1 MNHQDTLVKATINSF
16 MLQSIAGLFLMSVK
30 GKQPDIDIAI
40 DSEDL
45 DFIQDVSRQ
54 VATQVMHQSKQQGA
68 PVDLDDMQE
77 AGIDMQFECPVF
89 VVAMV
94 CTVLR
99 AAVDTL
105 GTNDVKLMAKAWGPM
120 AHAAIRVHL
129 DVDGE
134 REAFNNSWEASE

>member
-1 MNHQDTLVKATINSF
+1 MNNQDTLVKATINSF
-16 MLQSIAGLFLMSVK
+16 MLQSIAGLFLMAVK
-30 GKQPDIDIAI
+30 GKNPDIVI

-54 VATQVMHQSKQQGA
+54 VAHQVMHQSKQQGA
-68 PVDLDDMQE
+68 PVDLDDME
-77 AGIDMQFECPVF
+77 ELGIDMEFEAPVF

-105 GTNDVKLMAKAWGPM
+105 GTNDVKLMAKAWAPM
-120 AHAAIRVHL
+120 AHAAIEVKL
-129 DVDGE
+129 DINGE

>member
-16 MLQSIAGLFLMSVK
+16 MLQSIAGLFLMAVK
-30 GKQPDIDIAI
+30 GKNPNIVI

-54 VATQVMHQSKQQGA
+54 VASQVMHQSKQQGA
-68 PVDLDDMQE
+68 PVDLDDME
-77 AGIDMQFECPVF
+77 ELGIDMEFECPVF

-105 GTNDVKLMAKAWGPM
+105 GSNDVKRMAKAWGPM

-134 REAFNNSWEASE
+134 REAFNASWEASE

>member
-1 MNHQDTLVKATINSF
+1 
-16 MLQSIAGLFLMSVK
+16 MSVK
-30 GKQPDIDIAI
+30 GRKP
-40 DSEDL
+40 DL
-45 DFIQDVSRQ
+45 DIHIDHEDMEFIQKVSRQ

-68 PVDLDDMQE
+68 PVDLDDMEEQ
-77 AGIDMQFECPVF
+77 GIDMEFEAPVF

-105 GTNDVKLMAKAWGPM
+105 GSKDVKQLAKAWMPMAKAAVM
-120 AHAAIRVHL
+120 VHL

-134 REAFNNSWEASE
+134 REMFNNSWEASE

>member
-1 MNHQDTLVKATINSF
+1 MNQEDTLVKATINSF
-16 MLQSIAGLFLMSVK
+16 MLQSIAGLFLMSTK
-30 GKQPDIDIAI
+30 GTADTSHLIDAEEL
-40 DSEDL
+40 DS
-45 DFIQDVSRQ
+45 IQSVARN

-105 GTNDVKLMAKAWGPM
+105 GSNDVKRMAKAWGPM

-134 REAFNNSWEASE
+134 REAFNASWEG

>member
-1 MNHQDTLVKATINSF
+1 MNNQDTLVKATINSF
-16 MLQSIAGLFLMSVK
+16 MLQSIAGLFLMAVK
-30 GKQPDIDIAI
+30 GKNPDIVI

-54 VATQVMHQSKQQGA
+54 VAHQVMHQSKQQGA
-68 PVDLDDMQE
+68 PVDLDDME
-77 AGIDMQFECPVF
+77 ELGIDMEFEAPVF

-99 AAVDTL
+99 AAVDTI
-105 GTNDVKLMAKAWGPM
+105 GSNDVKLMAKAWGPM
-120 AHAAIRVHL
+120 AMAAIRVKL
-129 DVDGE
+129 DINGE